1 MLSIRD
7 QQIGRVE
14 VILYLMGVIA
24 VIAAVAWN
32 WNPVLLLLLIIVALP
47 FLTCWEIH
55 NIEHEHDLSRGIRR
69 TMLNEG
75 SVSPTHPSRGPVS
88 RQTDG
93 HDKHRV
99 HPPNSPNDCAERAER
114 NSP

>member
-7 QQIGRVE
+7 QQIGLLE
-14 VILYLMGVIA
+14 VIMYLMGVIA

-55 NIEHEHDLSRGIRR
+55 KVDQENDLSRRVRR
-69 TMLNEG
+69 TI
-75 SVSPTHPSRGPVS
+75 
-88 RQTDG
+88 
-93 HDKHRV
+93 
-99 HPPNSPNDCAERAER
+99 PPNSSNDCAERAER

>member
-55 NIEHEHDLSRGIRR
+55 NTEPEHDLSRGIRR
-69 TMLNEG
+69 TMQNE
-75 SVSPTHPSRGPVS
+75 GPVS
-88 RQTDG
+88 PKHPSSGPVTRQTQG
-93 HDKHRV
+93 HNIFRV
-99 HPPNSPNDCAERAER
+99 HPPNSPKDCGT
-114 NSP
+114 

>member
-7 QQIGRVE
+7 QQIGLLE
-14 VILYLMGVIA
+14 MILYLMGVIA

-55 NIEHEHDLSRGIRR
+55 NTEQEHDLSRGIQQ

-75 SVSPTHPSRGPVS
+75 PVS
-88 RQTDG
+88 QKQPSSGSVTRQTDG
-93 HDKHRV
+93 HNIPRV
-99 HPPNSPNDCAERAER
+99 HPPNSPNNCGT
-114 NSP
+114 